1 MRGLDGVSYK
11 LQGSVLDARGS
22 HKPED
27 RGGSGDCNKKYL
39 PDNFSLN
46 CAERLRHRFYIPRIR
61 RFESYIQH

>member
-27 RGGSGDCNKKYL
+27 RGGSGDCNIF
-39 PDNFSLN
+39 N
-46 CAERLRHRFYIPRIR
+46 AELRRAAKAPVLHT
-61 RFESYIQH
+61 EKS